1 MFLEAARRVIC
12 LAALGGGLAA
22 CDTLSGMNPFEEKE
36 TILPGERQA
45 VFKDSPAAPAAP
57 QGAQI
62 VMPAA
67 HINSEWSQ
75 PGGDAAN
82 APGNLALGS
91 GKGWRAPGT
100 SLGSRQLRTAAVPV
114 VHQGRVFTYN
124 GSGQVAAY
132 SLGSGGRAWVASAQP
147 DGSKDDFAAGGGI
160 AAGDGRVVAVTG
172 FRTAAAFS
180 AEKGGR
186 LWMVN
191 MPEPAR
197 GAPTIVGGK
206 VFFVSTRNTVYAL
219 NLADGSTVWT
229 YAGIPESV
237 GLISSA
243 SPAVSG
249 NRVIVP
255 SSAGEVIALDAG
267 KGTVVWQGTLARG
280 ARYTAVSGL
289 ADVTARPVV
298 SGGVVYAMGVSGR
311 LAAMREATGDM
322 IWEQRLAS
330 AHTPAVG
337 GNGVF
342 VITLSNTLVALDK
355 ASGKVAWS
363 VQLPSQQGEKWA
375 GPTLAGGNLW
385 AGSNQGRLVAVNAAS
400 GQLVSERSVGEPV
413 FVPPIVASGSLI
425 VLSGGGTLTAL
436 Q

>member
-1 MFLEAARRVIC
+1 MSLEAARRILC
-12 LAALGGGLAA
+12 LAVLGAGLAA
-22 CDTLSGMNPFEEKE
+22 CDTLSSMNPFDEKE

-45 VFKDSPAAPAAP
+45 VFTDNPAVAAKSE
-57 QGAQI
+57 GAQI

-82 APGNLALGS
+82 APGNLALGG
-91 GKGWRAPGT
+91 GKGWRSVGN
-100 SLGSRQLRTAAVPV
+100 SLGSRELRAAAVPV
-114 VHQGRVFTYN
+114 VHQGRIFTYN
-124 GSGQVAAY
+124 GAGIVGAY
-132 SLGSGGRAWVASAQP
+132 SLSTGGRIWSASAQP
-147 DGSKDDFAAGGGI
+147 DGSKDDFSAGGGV

-186 LWMVN
+186 LWIVN
-191 MPEPAR
+191 IPEPAR
-197 GAPTIVGGK
+197 GAPTIAGGR
-206 VFFVSTRNTVYAL
+206 VYFVTTRNTVYAL
-219 NLADGSTVWT
+219 NLADGATVWT
-229 YAGIPESV
+229 YSGIPESA

-255 SSAGEVIALDAG
+255 SSAGEVIALDAT
-267 KGTVVWQGTLARG
+267 KGTVVWQGSLARG
-280 ARYTAVSGL
+280 ARYAAVSGL

-298 SGGVVYAMGVSGR
+298 SGGVVYSMSVAGR
-311 LAAMREATGDM
+311 MVAIREASGQT
-322 IWEQRLAS
+322 IWEKSLAS

-342 VITLSNTLVALDK
+342 VVTLANTLVALDK
-355 ASGKVAWS
+355 ASGKVAWTL
-363 VQLPSQQGEKWA
+363 QLPSQQGEKWA
-375 GPTLAGGNLW
+375 GPTLAAGNLW
-385 AGSNQGRLVAVNAAS
+385 AGSNQGRLVAVSAAT
-400 GQLVSERSVGEPV
+400 GQIVSERSVGEAV
-413 FVPPIVASGSLI
+413 FVPPIVASGTLI